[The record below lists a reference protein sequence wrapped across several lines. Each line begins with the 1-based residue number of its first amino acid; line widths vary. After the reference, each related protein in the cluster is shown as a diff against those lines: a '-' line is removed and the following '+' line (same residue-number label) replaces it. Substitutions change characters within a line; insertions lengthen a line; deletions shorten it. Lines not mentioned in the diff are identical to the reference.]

1 MKLPEEARKN
11 LIKSVHL
18 TPLLWASWYELAKLC
33 ETRDMVSYLG
43 EIWGYII
50 IISYVIVQACGY
62 STPCA
67 IMLASS
73 SIVNFEI
80 LHVISVLFIEECT

>member
-1 MKLPEEARKN
+1 MKSTRNRNRETEGVCITNNYLFCRLGVVYKEMKLPEEARKN

-43 EIWGYII
+43 EIWGR
-50 IISYVIVQACGY
+50 SGG
-62 STPCA
+62 T
-67 IMLASS
+67 
-73 SIVNFEI
+73 
-80 LHVISVLFIEECT
+80 